1 MLDLG
6 AGLPG
11 IVPLCQVAVV
21 EVDTVVVLVVL
32 VVFVEVVKVVEV
44 EVLVLPRWQ
53 SVCQGAEQ
61 WAAGKDGD
69 RKFDKVRF
77 IIIIYYY
84 YYYLSLL
91 FFDKVLIKYAV
102 HHFDRDRLQKTF
114 EGIRFLELEIGIYK
128 LNLSCLTDKGWLR
141 LGSC

>member
-69 RKFDKVRF
+69 RKFDKV
-77 IIIIYYY
+77 
-84 YYYLSLL
+84 
-91 FFDKVLIKYAV
+91 LIKYAV
-102 HHFDRDRLQKTF
+102 HHFHRDRLQQTF